1 MICSQGRLADGK
13 GLFEQIA
20 GLGEP
25 ILISHIH
32 TKVVEAGGII
42 MALFA
47 KFSFHQSEDFFVHC
61 DGFVAFRQAP
71 SHAGVGFEVVGCFV
85 QGGGAFIVGVG
96 VLPAHLGFGDFA
108 ASEWGAGSILHGDFF
123 AGFDFCEDIIGD
135 GIVACF

>member
-32 TKVVEAGGII
+32 TKVVEAGGTI

-47 KFSFHQSEDFFVHC
+47 KFSFHQSEDFSFTATASSP
-61 DGFVAFRQAP
+61 FAKRQVMRAWD
-71 SHAGVGFEVVGCFV
+71 SKWSVVSCR
-85 QGGGAFIVGVG
+85 
-96 VLPAHLGFGDFA
+96 A
-108 ASEWGAGSILHGDFF
+108 AARL
-123 AGFDFCEDIIGD
+123 
-135 GIVACF
+135 